1 MMRHSNTDRPHLRR
15 TEPAVRPER
24 RAEAHLR
31 FIRETMSRTAEFT
44 AVPGWGGVMMGV
56 SALAA
61 AALAAEQA
69 TLAGWLRVWAAE
81 ALLGVALGAWATA
94 RKARRHG
101 IPLLS
106 GQGRK
111 FLLGLAPAVLA
122 GAALTLAVYGF
133 DGGPTEEYF
142 VRRGAVEATASLR
155 LLPGLWLLLY
165 GAGVAAAGMFSVR
178 LVPLMGSLFMLT
190 GALALLAPAAWGGAF
205 MALGFGGLQIAFGI
219 LIARRH
225 GG

>member
-1 MMRHSNTDRPHLRR
+1 MKFSNPDRRTLRR
-15 TEPAVRPER
+15 TEPAPHPER

-31 FIRETMSRTAEFT
+31 FIRETMARTAEFT
-44 AVPGWGGVMMGV
+44 AVSGWGGVAMGTT
-56 SALAA
+56 ALGA
-61 AALAAEQA
+61 AALAAGQE
-69 TLAGWLRVWAAE
+69 TLAGWVRVWAAE
-81 ALLGVALGAWATA
+81 ALVGIALGVWATT
-94 RKARRHG
+94 RKARRHEV
-101 IPLLS
+101 PLFS

-122 GAALTLAVYGF
+122 GVALSLAVYGF
-133 DGGPTEEYF
+133 DVGSAAESVVP
-142 VRRGAVEATASLR
+142 RAVEATASLR

-165 GAGVAAAGMFSVR
+165 GAGVVAAGMFSVR
-178 LVPLMGSLFMLT
+178 LVPLMGCLFMLV
-190 GALALLAPAAWGGAF
+190 GALALLAPAGWGTGL